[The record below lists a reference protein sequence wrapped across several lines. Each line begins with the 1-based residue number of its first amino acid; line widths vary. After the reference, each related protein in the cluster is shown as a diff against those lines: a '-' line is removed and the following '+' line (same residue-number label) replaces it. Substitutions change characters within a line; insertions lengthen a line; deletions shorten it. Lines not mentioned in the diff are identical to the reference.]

1 MEFWQTLWQRIL
13 TSILIAIILPVIF
26 GAFGFFKARGDKKLP
41 QGGAIRTRPPKI
53 VSGFFLGFALL
64 MLFGGIAA
72 IIYCSITDSEHTTI
86 ETVIIASVCIA
97 VFSTLGFFGYAW
109 VRFNYVVADDEG
121 IVAYRFL
128 RKTKYYR
135 YEEIGYFHDTTSF
148 GAIGGLIGYDRNN
161 RKIFAVEEM
170 HIGVSAVVQR
180 LREHG
185 VEERGQG
192 QLRIK
197 K

>member
-1 MEFWQTLWQRIL
+1 MEFWQEIL
-13 TSILIAIILPVIF
+13 TSLLIAIILPAVFAVFGIF
-26 GAFGFFKARGDKKLP
+26 KKRGEKKLP
-41 QGGAIRTRPPKI
+41 SEGTIRTRPPKI
-53 VSGFFLGFALL
+53 VSGFFLGFSILVL
-64 MLFGGIAA
+64 VGGIALTV
-72 IIYCSITDSEHTTI
+72 YCCITDSEHTTV
-86 ETVIIASVCIA
+86 EALIIISVSIA
-97 VFSTLGFFGYAW
+97 AFSSLGFFGYVW

-121 IVAYRFL
+121 VLAYRLF

-148 GAIGGLIGYDRNN
+148 GAIGGLTGYDRNN
-161 RKIFAVEEM
+161 KKIFAVEEM

-192 QLRIK
+192 QLRLK